1 MANSQK
7 SESSNSE
14 ASKSGKQSWSRWIDR
29 IFLLVVIVLVATG
42 YWRNVQMAL
51 IGALTGGPKVEESS
65 FASLEEV
72 DWNWQLRD
80 LEGNFIKLADLR
92 GEPLLVNLWAT
103 WCPPCRAELPSIEKL
118 HRNYGEKVKFLLVSG
133 ESSETLINWTEDK
146 GYQLPFY
153 RTATGSPEVLSS
165 TSIPAT
171 FVIDREGNIRIDH
184 KGAANWN
191 SGKVR
196 NLLDEL
202 IAE

>member
-14 ASKSGKQSWSRWIDR
+14 TSKSSTRSWSRWIDR
-29 IFLLVVIVLVATG
+29 IFLLLVIVLVATG
-42 YWRNVQMAL
+42 YWRNVQMAM
-51 IGALTGGPKVEESS
+51 IDVLTGGPKMEEDGS
-65 FASLEEV
+65 ASLEEV

-92 GEPLLVNLWAT
+92 GEPLLINLWAT

-118 HRNYGEKVKFLLVSG
+118 HRDYGNEVKFLLISG
-133 ESSETLINWTEDK
+133 ESSETLRRWTKDK
-146 GYQLPFY
+146 SYELPFY
-153 RTATGSPEVLSS
+153 RSAISSPQVLSS

-171 FVIDREGNIRIDH
+171 FVIDREGNIRIIH

-191 SGKVR
+191 SGKIR